1 MKMNAKRII
10 ALLLALV
17 MVFAL
22 AACGKDDGSSETG
35 SDSVPGTTDL
45 TQADAEQLAKE
56 YVTSGDGAYK
66 ILDKVESDAPRTNK
80 ISVPRIGSV
89 DIANDTVE
97 KSGSTCYM
105 VTVKGTTNAYDE
117 YGQYLARVFVSRCIS
132 AASKRLRNSAAASC
146 IRFFPTASAFPT
158 TALRRQALN
167 IIAASGKRRKCTA
180 A

>member
-1 MKMNAKRII
+1 
-10 ALLLALV
+10 

-45 TQADAEQLAKE
+45 TQAAAERLAKE

-97 KSGSTCYM
+97 KSGSTCYRI
-105 VTVKGTTNAYDE
+105 TVKGTTNAYDE
-117 YGQYLARVFVSRCIS
+117 YGQYLESFKYKYELYIKTQVVGEPTVT
-132 AASKRLRNSAAASC
+132 NS
-146 IRFFPTASAFPT
+146 
-158 TALRRQALN
+158 
-167 IIAASGKRRKCTA
+167 IIGGTDESVMVYMQ
-180 A
+180 

>member
-1 MKMNAKRII
+1 
-10 ALLLALV
+10 

-22 AACGKDDGSSETG
+22 AACGKDDGISETG

-97 KSGSTCYM
+97 KSGSTCYR

-117 YGQYLARVFVSRCIS
+117 YGQYLDSFVYEYELYI
-132 AASKRLRNSAAASC
+132 KTQVVGEPTVTNS
-146 IRFFPTASAFPT
+146 
-158 TALRRQALN
+158 
-167 IIAASGKRRKCTA
+167 IIGGTDESVMVYMQ
-180 A
+180 

>member
-1 MKMNAKRII
+1 
-10 ALLLALV
+10 

-89 DIANDTVE
+89 GIANDTVE
-97 KSGSTCYM
+97 KSGSTCYR

-117 YGQYLARVFVSRCIS
+117 YGQYLDSFVYKYELYI
-132 AASKRLRNSAAASC
+132 KTQVVGEPTVTNS
-146 IRFFPTASAFPT
+146 
-158 TALRRQALN
+158 
-167 IIAASGKRRKCTA
+167 IIGGTDESVMVYMR
-180 A
+180 

>member
-35 SDSVPGTTDL
+35 SDSVPGTNDL

-80 ISVPRIGSV
+80 ISVPRIDSV

-97 KSGSTCYM
+97 KSGSTCYR

-117 YGQYLARVFVSRCIS
+117 YGQYLESFKYKYESYIKTQVVGESTVT
-132 AASKRLRNSAAASC
+132 NS
-146 IRFFPTASAFPT
+146 
-158 TALRRQALN
+158 
-167 IIAASGKRRKCTA
+167 IIGGTDESVMVYMQ
-180 A
+180 

>member
-1 MKMNAKRII
+1 
-10 ALLLALV
+10 

-35 SDSVPGTTDL
+35 SDSVPGTNDL

-66 ILDKVESDAPRTNK
+66 ILDKVESDASRTNK
-80 ISVPRIGSV
+80 ISVPRIDSV

-97 KSGSTCYM
+97 KSGSTCYR

-117 YGQYLARVFVSRCIS
+117 YGQYLDSFVYEYELYI
-132 AASKRLRNSAAASC
+132 KTQIVGEPTVTNS
-146 IRFFPTASAFPT
+146 
-158 TALRRQALN
+158 
-167 IIAASGKRRKCTA
+167 IIGGTDESVMVYMQ
-180 A
+180 

>member
-1 MKMNAKRII
+1 
-10 ALLLALV
+10 

-56 YVTSGDGAYK
+56 YVTSGDGACK
-66 ILDKVESDAPRTNK
+66 ILNKVESDASRTNK

-97 KSGSTCYM
+97 KSGSTCYR

-117 YGQYLARVFVSRCIS
+117 YGQYLESFKYKYELYIKTQVVGEPTVT
-132 AASKRLRNSAAASC
+132 NS
-146 IRFFPTASAFPT
+146 
-158 TALRRQALN
+158 
-167 IIAASGKRRKCTA
+167 IIGGTDESVMVYMQ
-180 A
+180 

>member
-1 MKMNAKRII
+1 
-10 ALLLALV
+10 

-22 AACGKDDGSSETG
+22 AACGKDDGSSESG
-35 SDSVPGTTDL
+35 SDSVPGTTVL
-45 TQADAEQLAKE
+45 TQEDAEQLAKE

-97 KSGSTCYM
+97 KSGSTCYR

-117 YGQYLARVFVSRCIS
+117 YGQYLDSFVYEYELYI
-132 AASKRLRNSAAASC
+132 KTQIVGEPTVTNS
-146 IRFFPTASAFPT
+146 
-158 TALRRQALN
+158 
-167 IIAASGKRRKCTA
+167 IIGGTDESVMVYMQ
-180 A
+180 

>member
-1 MKMNAKRII
+1 
-10 ALLLALV
+10 

-35 SDSVPGTTDL
+35 SDSVPGTADL
-45 TQADAEQLAKE
+45 TQAAAERLAKE

-80 ISVPRIGSV
+80 ISVPRIDSV

-97 KSGSTCYM
+97 KSGSTCYR

-117 YGQYLARVFVSRCIS
+117 YGQYLESFKYKYELYIKTQVVGEPTVT
-132 AASKRLRNSAAASC
+132 NS
-146 IRFFPTASAFPT
+146 
-158 TALRRQALN
+158 
-167 IIAASGKRRKCTA
+167 IIGGTDEWVMVYMQ
-180 A
+180 

>member
-1 MKMNAKRII
+1 
-10 ALLLALV
+10 

-22 AACGKDDGSSETG
+22 AACGKDDGSSETS

-80 ISVPRIGSV
+80 ISVPRIDSV

-97 KSGSTCYM
+97 KSGSTCYR

-117 YGQYLARVFVSRCIS
+117 YGQYLESFKYKYELYIKTQVVGE
-132 AASKRLRNSAAASC
+132 
-146 IRFFPTASAFPT
+146 PTVTNA
-158 TALRRQALN
+158 
-167 IIAASGKRRKCTA
+167 IIGSTDEWVWVNPQ
-180 A
+180 

>member
-1 MKMNAKRII
+1 
-10 ALLLALV
+10 

-66 ILDKVESDAPRTNK
+66 ILDKVESDAPRTEK

-97 KSGSTCYM
+97 KSGSTCYR

-117 YGQYLARVFVSRCIS
+117 YGQYLESFKYKYELYIKTQVVGEPTVT
-132 AASKRLRNSAAASC
+132 NS
-146 IRFFPTASAFPT
+146 
-158 TALRRQALN
+158 
-167 IIAASGKRRKCTA
+167 IIGGTDESVMVYMQ
-180 A
+180 

>member
-1 MKMNAKRII
+1 MNAKRII

-35 SDSVPGTTDL
+35 SSSVPGTTDL
-45 TQADAEQLAKE
+45 TQAAAEQLAKE

-80 ISVPRIGSV
+80 ISVPRIDSV

-97 KSGSTCYM
+97 KSGSACYW
-105 VTVKGTTNAYDE
+105 VTVKGTTNAYNE
-117 YGQYLARVFVSRCIS
+117 YGQYLDSFVYEYELYI
-132 AASKRLRNSAAASC
+132 KTQVVGEPTVTNS
-146 IRFFPTASAFPT
+146 
-158 TALRRQALN
+158 
-167 IIAASGKRRKCTA
+167 IIGGTDESVMVYMQ
-180 A
+180 

>member
-1 MKMNAKRII
+1 
-10 ALLLALV
+10 

-35 SDSVPGTTDL
+35 SDSVPGTADL

-80 ISVPRIGSV
+80 ISVPRIDSV

-97 KSGSTCYM
+97 KSGSTCYR

-117 YGQYLARVFVSRCIS
+117 YGQYLDSFVYEYELYI
-132 AASKRLRNSAAASC
+132 KTQVVGE
-146 IRFFPTASAFPT
+146 PTVTNA
-158 TALRRQALN
+158 
-167 IIAASGKRRKCTA
+167 IIGGTDESVMVYMQ
-180 A
+180 

>member
-1 MKMNAKRII
+1 
-10 ALLLALV
+10 

-56 YVTSGDGAYK
+56 YVTSGDGTCK
-66 ILDKVESDAPRTNK
+66 ILNKVESDASRTNK

-97 KSGSTCYM
+97 KSGSTCYR

-117 YGQYLARVFVSRCIS
+117 YGQYLESFKYKYELYIKTQVVGEPTVT
-132 AASKRLRNSAAASC
+132 NS
-146 IRFFPTASAFPT
+146 
-158 TALRRQALN
+158 
-167 IIAASGKRRKCTA
+167 IIGGTDESVMVYMQ
-180 A
+180 

>member
-1 MKMNAKRII
+1 
-10 ALLLALV
+10 

-66 ILDKVESDAPRTNK
+66 ILDKVESDAPRIEK

-97 KSGSTCYM
+97 KSGSTCYR

-117 YGQYLARVFVSRCIS
+117 YGQYLESFKYKYKLYIKTQVVGEPTVT
-132 AASKRLRNSAAASC
+132 NS
-146 IRFFPTASAFPT
+146 
-158 TALRRQALN
+158 
-167 IIAASGKRRKCTA
+167 IIGGTDESVMVYMQ
-180 A
+180 

>member
-1 MKMNAKRII
+1 
-10 ALLLALV
+10 

-35 SDSVPGTTDL
+35 SDSVPGTADL

-89 DIANDTVE
+89 DIANGTVE
-97 KSGSTCYM
+97 KSGSTCYR

-117 YGQYLARVFVSRCIS
+117 YGQYLESFKYKYKLYIKTQVVGEPTVT
-132 AASKRLRNSAAASC
+132 NS
-146 IRFFPTASAFPT
+146 
-158 TALRRQALN
+158 
-167 IIAASGKRRKCTA
+167 IIGGTDESVMVYMQ
-180 A
+180 

>member
-1 MKMNAKRII
+1 
-10 ALLLALV
+10 

-35 SDSVPGTTDL
+35 SDSVPGTADL

-97 KSGSTCYM
+97 KSGSTCYR

-117 YGQYLARVFVSRCIS
+117 YGQYLDSFVYKYELYI
-132 AASKRLRNSAAASC
+132 KTQVVGEPTVTNS
-146 IRFFPTASAFPT
+146 
-158 TALRRQALN
+158 
-167 IIAASGKRRKCTA
+167 IIGGTDESVMVYMR
-180 A
+180 

>member
-1 MKMNAKRII
+1 
-10 ALLLALV
+10 

-35 SDSVPGTTDL
+35 SDSVPGTADL

-97 KSGSTCYM
+97 KSGSTCYR

-117 YGQYLARVFVSRCIS
+117 YGQYLDSFVYEYELYI
-132 AASKRLRNSAAASC
+132 KTQVVGE
-146 IRFFPTASAFPT
+146 PTVTNA
-158 TALRRQALN
+158 
-167 IIAASGKRRKCTA
+167 IIGSTDEWVWVNPQ
-180 A
+180 

>member
-1 MKMNAKRII
+1 
-10 ALLLALV
+10 

-80 ISVPRIGSV
+80 ISVPRIGSI

-97 KSGSTCYM
+97 KSGSTCYR

-117 YGQYLARVFVSRCIS
+117 YGQYLDSFVYEYELYI
-132 AASKRLRNSAAASC
+132 KTQVVGE
-146 IRFFPTASAFPT
+146 PTVTNA
-158 TALRRQALN
+158 
-167 IIAASGKRRKCTA
+167 IIGSTDEWVWVNPQ
-180 A
+180 

>member
-1 MKMNAKRII
+1 
-10 ALLLALV
+10 

-89 DIANDTVE
+89 DIANGTVE
-97 KSGSTCYM
+97 KSGSTCYR

-117 YGQYLARVFVSRCIS
+117 YGQYLESFKYKYKLYIKTQVVGEPTVT
-132 AASKRLRNSAAASC
+132 NS
-146 IRFFPTASAFPT
+146 
-158 TALRRQALN
+158 
-167 IIAASGKRRKCTA
+167 IIGGTDESVMVYMQ
-180 A
+180 

>member
-1 MKMNAKRII
+1 
-10 ALLLALV
+10 

-97 KSGSTCYM
+97 KSGSTCYR

-117 YGQYLARVFVSRCIS
+117 YGQYLDSFVYEYELYI
-132 AASKRLRNSAAASC
+132 KTQIVGEPTVTNS
-146 IRFFPTASAFPT
+146 
-158 TALRRQALN
+158 
-167 IIAASGKRRKCTA
+167 IIGGTDESVMVYMQ
-180 A
+180 

>member
-1 MKMNAKRII
+1 MNAKRII

-66 ILDKVESDAPRTNK
+66 ILDKVESDSPRTNK

-97 KSGSTCYM
+97 KSGSTCYR

-117 YGQYLARVFVSRCIS
+117 YGQYLESFKYKYELYIKTQVVGEPTVT
-132 AASKRLRNSAAASC
+132 NS
-146 IRFFPTASAFPT
+146 
-158 TALRRQALN
+158 
-167 IIAASGKRRKCTA
+167 IIGGTDESVMVYMQWYYK
-180 A
+180 

>member
-1 MKMNAKRII
+1 
-10 ALLLALV
+10 

-35 SDSVPGTTDL
+35 SDSVPGTADL

-80 ISVPRIGSV
+80 ISAPRIGSV

-97 KSGSTCYM
+97 KSGSTCYR

-117 YGQYLARVFVSRCIS
+117 YGQYLDSFVYKYELYI
-132 AASKRLRNSAAASC
+132 KTQVVGEPTVTNS
-146 IRFFPTASAFPT
+146 
-158 TALRRQALN
+158 
-167 IIAASGKRRKCTA
+167 IIGGTDESVMVYMR
-180 A
+180 

>member
-1 MKMNAKRII
+1 MLQSYFVAQMKMNAKRII

-97 KSGSTCYM
+97 KSGSTCYR

-117 YGQYLARVFVSRCIS
+117 YGQYLESFKYKYELYIKTQVVGEPTVT
-132 AASKRLRNSAAASC
+132 NS
-146 IRFFPTASAFPT
+146 
-158 TALRRQALN
+158 
-167 IIAASGKRRKCTA
+167 IIGGTDESVMVYMQ
-180 A
+180 

>member
-1 MKMNAKRII
+1 
-10 ALLLALV
+10 

-35 SDSVPGTTDL
+35 SDSVPGTADL

-97 KSGSTCYM
+97 KSGSTCYR

-117 YGQYLARVFVSRCIS
+117 YGQYLDSFVYEYELYI
-132 AASKRLRNSAAASC
+132 KTQIVGEPTVTNS
-146 IRFFPTASAFPT
+146 
-158 TALRRQALN
+158 
-167 IIAASGKRRKCTA
+167 IIGGTDESVMVYMQ
-180 A
+180 

>member
-1 MKMNAKRII
+1 
-10 ALLLALV
+10 

-45 TQADAEQLAKE
+45 TQAAAERLAKE

-80 ISVPRIGSV
+80 ISVPRIDSV

-97 KSGSTCYM
+97 KSGSTCYR

-117 YGQYLARVFVSRCIS
+117 YGQYLDSFVYEYELYI
-132 AASKRLRNSAAASC
+132 KTQVVGEPTVTNS
-146 IRFFPTASAFPT
+146 
-158 TALRRQALN
+158 
-167 IIAASGKRRKCTA
+167 IIGGTDESVMVYMQ
-180 A
+180 

>member
-1 MKMNAKRII
+1 MNAKRII

-35 SDSVPGTTDL
+35 SDSVPGTADL

-97 KSGSTCYM
+97 KSGSTCYR

-117 YGQYLARVFVSRCIS
+117 YGQYLESFKYKYKLYIKTQVVGEPTVT
-132 AASKRLRNSAAASC
+132 NS
-146 IRFFPTASAFPT
+146 
-158 TALRRQALN
+158 
-167 IIAASGKRRKCTA
+167 IIGGTDESVMVYMQ
-180 A
+180 

>member
-1 MKMNAKRII
+1 
-10 ALLLALV
+10 

-35 SDSVPGTTDL
+35 SDSVPGTADL

-97 KSGSTCYM
+97 KSGSTCYR

-117 YGQYLARVFVSRCIS
+117 YGQYLDSFVYEYELYI
-132 AASKRLRNSAAASC
+132 KTQVVGEPTVTNS
-146 IRFFPTASAFPT
+146 
-158 TALRRQALN
+158 
-167 IIAASGKRRKCTA
+167 IIGGTDESVMVYMQ
-180 A
+180 

>member
-1 MKMNAKRII
+1 MNAKRII

-45 TQADAEQLAKE
+45 TQAAAERLAKE

-80 ISVPRIGSV
+80 ISVPRIDSV
-89 DIANDTVE
+89 VLQ
-97 KSGSTCYM
+97 
-105 VTVKGTTNAYDE
+105 TT
-117 YGQYLARVFVSRCIS
+117 L
-132 AASKRLRNSAAASC
+132 LRNPVQHATGLPMNALLMPMMNMGSISSFVYEYELY
-146 IRFFPTASAFPT
+146 IKTQVVGEPTVTNS
-158 TALRRQALN
+158 
-167 IIAASGKRRKCTA
+167 IIGGTDESVMVYMQ
-180 A
+180 

>member
-1 MKMNAKRII
+1 
-10 ALLLALV
+10 

-35 SDSVPGTTDL
+35 SDSVPGTADL

-97 KSGSTCYM
+97 KSGSTCYRI
-105 VTVKGTTNAYDE
+105 TVKGTTNAYDE
-117 YGQYLARVFVSRCIS
+117 YGQYLESFKYKYELYIKTQVVGE
-132 AASKRLRNSAAASC
+132 
-146 IRFFPTASAFPT
+146 PTVTNA
-158 TALRRQALN
+158 
-167 IIAASGKRRKCTA
+167 IIGSTDEWVWVNPQ
-180 A
+180 

>member
-1 MKMNAKRII
+1 
-10 ALLLALV
+10 

-35 SDSVPGTTDL
+35 SDSVPGTADL

-97 KSGSTCYM
+97 KSGSTCYR

-117 YGQYLARVFVSRCIS
+117 YGQYLESFVYEYELYI
-132 AASKRLRNSAAASC
+132 KTQVVGEPTVTNS
-146 IRFFPTASAFPT
+146 
-158 TALRRQALN
+158 
-167 IIAASGKRRKCTA
+167 IIGGTDESVMVYMQ
-180 A
+180 

>member
-1 MKMNAKRII
+1 
-10 ALLLALV
+10 

-45 TQADAEQLAKE
+45 TQAAAERLAKE

-97 KSGSTCYM
+97 KSGSTCYRI
-105 VTVKGTTNAYDE
+105 TVKGTTNAYDE
-117 YGQYLARVFVSRCIS
+117 YGQYLESFKYKYELYIKTQVVGE
-132 AASKRLRNSAAASC
+132 
-146 IRFFPTASAFPT
+146 PTVTNA
-158 TALRRQALN
+158 
-167 IIAASGKRRKCTA
+167 IIGSTDEWVWVNPQ
-180 A
+180 

>member
-1 MKMNAKRII
+1 
-10 ALLLALV
+10 

-22 AACGKDDGSSETG
+22 AACGKDDGNSETG
-35 SDSVPGTTDL
+35 SDSVPGTADL

-97 KSGSTCYM
+97 KSGSTCYR

-117 YGQYLARVFVSRCIS
+117 YGQYLESFKYKYELYIKTQVVGEPTVT
-132 AASKRLRNSAAASC
+132 NS
-146 IRFFPTASAFPT
+146 
-158 TALRRQALN
+158 
-167 IIAASGKRRKCTA
+167 IIGGTDESVMVYMQ
-180 A
+180 

>member
-1 MKMNAKRII
+1 
-10 ALLLALV
+10 

-35 SDSVPGTTDL
+35 SDSVPGTADL
-45 TQADAEQLAKE
+45 TQADAEQLAEE

-89 DIANDTVE
+89 DIANGTVE
-97 KSGSTCYM
+97 KSGSTCYR

-117 YGQYLARVFVSRCIS
+117 YGQYLESFKYKYKLYIKTQVVGEPTVT
-132 AASKRLRNSAAASC
+132 NS
-146 IRFFPTASAFPT
+146 
-158 TALRRQALN
+158 
-167 IIAASGKRRKCTA
+167 IIGGTDESVMVYMQ
-180 A
+180 

>member
-1 MKMNAKRII
+1 
-10 ALLLALV
+10 

-97 KSGSTCYM
+97 KSGSTCYR

-117 YGQYLARVFVSRCIS
+117 YGQYLDSFVYEYELYI
-132 AASKRLRNSAAASC
+132 KTQVVGE
-146 IRFFPTASAFPT
+146 PTVTNA
-158 TALRRQALN
+158 
-167 IIAASGKRRKCTA
+167 IIGGTDEWVWVNPQ
-180 A
+180 